1 MATSNLFK
9 KKFYM
14 DLTQFIPRS
23 PKNKLAGIVM
33 IPRMLDKARAYKSKS
48 LGEYIYPCPLDQIIL
63 DFLGIDHKKLAY
75 QAQKLT
81 DKEIEL
87 WINKMLSNRPISD
100 KENVNK
106 KLLGRKPNTKE
117 SINRFNLI
125 RDEINPSIKN
135 LTTWV
140 ELIELEERQITPK
153 IL

>member
-1 MATSNLFK
+1 
-9 KKFYM
+9 M
-14 DLTQFIPRS
+14 DLTQLIPRS
-23 PKNKLAGIVM
+23 PKNKLVGIVM
-33 IPRMLDKARAYKSKS
+33 IPRMLDKARAYNSKS
-48 LGEYIYPCPLDQIIL
+48 LGEYIYPCPLDKIIL
-63 DFLGIDHKKLAY
+63 NFLGIDHEELAS

-87 WINKMLSNRPISD
+87 W
-100 KENVNK
+100 VNK
-106 KLLGRKPNTKE
+106 KLSNKSINDKENINKKILERKPNTKE

-125 RDEINPSIKN
+125 RDKINPSLKN

>member
-9 KKFYM
+9 RPFYM

-48 LGEYIYPCPLDQIIL
+48 LGDYIYPCPLDQIIL
-63 DFLGIDHKKLAY
+63 DFLDIDHEKIAY

-87 WINKMLSNRPISD
+87 WINEILSNRSLSD

-125 RDEINPSIKN
+125 RDKINPSIKN
-135 LTTWV
+135 VTTWV

-153 IL
+153 IT

>member
-1 MATSNLFK
+1 
-9 KKFYM
+9 
-14 DLTQFIPRS
+14 
-23 PKNKLAGIVM
+23 M

-125 RDEINPSIKN
+125 RDKINPSIKN
-135 LTTWV
+135 VTTWV

-153 IL
+153 I

>member
-1 MATSNLFK
+1 
-9 KKFYM
+9 M
-14 DLTQFIPRS
+14 DLTQSIPRS
-23 PKNKLAGIVM
+23 PKKKLAEIVM

-63 DFLGIDHKKLAY
+63 DFLGVDHEKIAY

-87 WINKMLSNRPISD
+87 WINEILLDRSISD

-125 RDEINPSIKN
+125 RDKINPSIKN
-135 LTTWV
+135 VTTWV

-153 IL
+153 I

>member
-1 MATSNLFK
+1 
-9 KKFYM
+9 M

-48 LGEYIYPCPLDQIIL
+48 LGDYIYPCPLDQIIL
-63 DFLGIDHKKLAY
+63 DFLDIDHEKIAY

-87 WINKMLSNRPISD
+87 WINEILSNRSLSD

-125 RDEINPSIKN
+125 RDKINPSIKN
-135 LTTWV
+135 VTTWV

-153 IL
+153 IT

>member
-117 SINRFNLI
+117 SINQFNLI
-125 RDEINPSIKN
+125 RNKINPSIKN

-140 ELIELEERQITPK
+140 ELIELE
-153 IL
+153 

>member
-1 MATSNLFK
+1 
-9 KKFYM
+9 M

-33 IPRMLDKARAYKSKS
+33 IPRMLDKARAYNNKS
-48 LGEYIYPCPLDQIIL
+48 LGEYIYPCPLDQTIL
-63 DFLGIDHKKLAY
+63 DFLGIDHNKLTY

-81 DKEIEL
+81 DEEIEL
-87 WINKMLSNRPISD
+87 WINEMLSNKSIND
-100 KENVNK
+100 KENINK
-106 KLLGRKPNTKE
+106 KLLERKPNTKE

-125 RDEINPSIKN
+125 RDKINPSIKN

>member
-1 MATSNLFK
+1 
-9 KKFYM
+9 
-14 DLTQFIPRS
+14 
-23 PKNKLAGIVM
+23 M
-33 IPRMLDKARAYKSKS
+33 IPRMLDKARAYNNKS

-63 DFLGIDHKKLAY
+63 DFLGIDHKKLTY

-81 DKEIEL
+81 DEEIEL
-87 WINKMLSNRPISD
+87 WINEMLSNKSIND
-100 KENVNK
+100 KENINK

-125 RDEINPSIKN
+125 RDKINPSIKN
-135 LTTWV
+135 VTTWV

>member
-1 MATSNLFK
+1 
-9 KKFYM
+9 M

-63 DFLGIDHKKLAY
+63 DLLGVDHEKIAY

-87 WINKMLSNRPISD
+87 WINEMLSNRSISD

-125 RDEINPSIKN
+125 RDKINPSIKN
-135 LTTWV
+135 VTTWV
-140 ELIELEERQITPK
+140 ELIELEERQITPQ

>member
-1 MATSNLFK
+1 
-9 KKFYM
+9 M

-33 IPRMLDKARAYKSKS
+33 IPRMLDKARAYNNKS

-63 DFLGIDHKKLAY
+63 DFLGIDHKKLTY

-81 DKEIEL
+81 DEEIEL
-87 WINKMLSNRPISD
+87 WINEMLSSKSIND
-100 KENVNK
+100 KENINK
-106 KLLGRKPNTKE
+106 QLLGRKPNTKE
-117 SINRFNLI
+117 SINQFNLI
-125 RDEINPSIKN
+125 RDKINPSIKN
-135 LTTWV
+135 VTTWV

>member
-1 MATSNLFK
+1 
-9 KKFYM
+9 
-14 DLTQFIPRS
+14 
-23 PKNKLAGIVM
+23 M
-33 IPRMLDKARAYKSKS
+33 IARMLDKARAYKSKS

-63 DFLGIDHKKLAY
+63 DFLGVDHEKIAY

-81 DKEIEL
+81 DEEVEL
-87 WINKMLSNRPISD
+87 WINEILSNKSIND
-100 KENVNK
+100 KENINK
-106 KLLGRKPNTKE
+106 KLLERKPNTKE

-140 ELIELEERQITPK
+140 ELIELEERQIIPK

>member
-1 MATSNLFK
+1 
-9 KKFYM
+9 
-14 DLTQFIPRS
+14 
-23 PKNKLAGIVM
+23 M

-48 LGEYIYPCPLDQIIL
+48 LGDYIYPCPLDQIIL
-63 DFLGIDHKKLAY
+63 DFLDIDHEKIAY

-87 WINKMLSNRPISD
+87 WINEILSNRSLSD

-125 RDEINPSIKN
+125 RDKINPSIKN
-135 LTTWV
+135 VTTWV

-153 IL
+153 IT

>member
-9 KKFYM
+9 RPFYM

-33 IPRMLDKARAYKSKS
+33 IPRMLDKARAYKSES
-48 LGEYIYPCPLDQIIL
+48 LGDYIYPCPLDQIIL
-63 DFLGIDHKKLAY
+63 DFLDIDHEKIAY

-87 WINKMLSNRPISD
+87 WINEILSNRSLSD

-117 SINRFNLI
+117 SIKRFNLI
-125 RDEINPSIKN
+125 RDKINPSIKN
-135 LTTWV
+135 VTTWV

>member
-1 MATSNLFK
+1 
-9 KKFYM
+9 M

-33 IPRMLDKARAYKSKS
+33 IPRMLDKARAYNSKS

-63 DFLGIDHKKLAY
+63 DFLGVDHKELAS

-87 WINKMLSNRPISD
+87 WVNKTLSNRSISD
-100 KENVNK
+100 KEKINK
-106 KLLGRKPNTKE
+106 ILLGRKPNTKE

-125 RDEINPSIKN
+125 RDKINPSIKN

-140 ELIELEERQITPK
+140 ELIELEERKITPK

>member
-9 KKFYM
+9 RPFYM

-48 LGEYIYPCPLDQIIL
+48 LGDYIYPCPLDQIIL
-63 DFLGIDHKKLAY
+63 DCLDIDHEKIAY

-87 WINKMLSNRPISD
+87 WINEILSNRSLSD

-125 RDEINPSIKN
+125 RDKINPSIKN
-135 LTTWV
+135 VTTWV

>member
-1 MATSNLFK
+1 
-9 KKFYM
+9 
-14 DLTQFIPRS
+14 
-23 PKNKLAGIVM
+23 M
-33 IPRMLDKARAYKSKS
+33 IARMLDKARAYKSKS
-48 LGEYIYPCPLDQIIL
+48 LGDYVYPCPLDQIIL
-63 DFLGIDHKKLAY
+63 DFLDIDHEKIAY

-87 WINKMLSNRPISD
+87 WINEILSNRSLSD

-125 RDEINPSIKN
+125 RDKINPSIKN
-135 LTTWV
+135 VTTWV

-153 IL
+153 IT

>member
-1 MATSNLFK
+1 MASSNLFK
-9 KKFYM
+9 RPSHM
-14 DLTQFIPRS
+14 DLTQLIPRS

-33 IPRMLDKARAYKSKS
+33 IPRMLDKARAYKYKS

-63 DFLGIDHKKLAY
+63 GFLGIDHKKLAY

-81 DKEIEL
+81 EKEIGI
-87 WINKMLSNRPISD
+87 WVNKILSNRSISD
-100 KENVNK
+100 KENINK
-106 KLLGRKPNTKE
+106 KLLGKKPNTKE

-125 RDEINPSIKN
+125 RDKINPSIKH

>member
-1 MATSNLFK
+1 
-9 KKFYM
+9 M

-33 IPRMLDKARAYKSKS
+33 IPRMLDKARAYNNKS
-48 LGEYIYPCPLDQIIL
+48 LGEYIYPCPLDQTIL
-63 DFLGIDHKKLAY
+63 DFLGIDHNKLTY

-81 DKEIEL
+81 DEEIEL
-87 WINKMLSNRPISD
+87 WINEMLSNKSIND
-100 KENVNK
+100 KENINK
-106 KLLGRKPNTKE
+106 KLLERKPNTKE

-125 RDEINPSIKN
+125 RDKINPSIKN
-135 LTTWV
+135 VTTWV

>member
-1 MATSNLFK
+1 
-9 KKFYM
+9 M

-48 LGEYIYPCPLDQIIL
+48 LGDYIYPCPLDQIIL
-63 DFLGIDHKKLAY
+63 DFLDIDHEKIAY

-87 WINKMLSNRPISD
+87 WINEILSNRSLSD

-125 RDEINPSIKN
+125 RDKINPSIKN
-135 LTTWV
+135 VTTWV
-140 ELIELEERQITPK
+140 ELIELEERQIIPK

>member
-1 MATSNLFK
+1 
-9 KKFYM
+9 M

-33 IPRMLDKARAYKSKS
+33 IPRMLGKARAYKSKS

-63 DFLGIDHKKLAY
+63 DFLGIDHKNLAY

-125 RDEINPSIKN
+125 RDKINPSIKN
-135 LTTWV
+135 VTTWV

>member
-1 MATSNLFK
+1 
-9 KKFYM
+9 M

-33 IPRMLDKARAYKSKS
+33 IPRMLDKARAYNNKS
-48 LGEYIYPCPLDQIIL
+48 LGEYIYPCPLDQTIL
-63 DFLGIDHKKLAY
+63 DFLGIDHNKFTY

-81 DKEIEL
+81 DEEIEL
-87 WINKMLSNRPISD
+87 WINEMLSNKSIND
-100 KENVNK
+100 KENINK
-106 KLLGRKPNTKE
+106 KLLERKPNTKE

-125 RDEINPSIKN
+125 RDKINPSIKN
-135 LTTWV
+135 VTTWV